1 MLFGLIKTQAERAID
16 KRIEYGQKYDIQ
28 YSKKKI
34 RIFNNLTTNTESE
47 KKKAYEEYAK
57 ELLEFFDNEFGNGTY
72 KGDGTVSKREFI
84 EGQIYLNAELRGSTR
99 AKRKEDTRAHYRN
112 ALWGADWAE
121 NTARITFD
129 KITENHNLTP
139 DEYAKLIER
148 FDANDGK
155 KDGIFSIED
164 EWQVIANYTVHRG
177 FGR

>member
-34 RIFNNLTTNTESE
+34 RIFNNLTTNTENE
-47 KKKAYEEYAK
+47 RKKAYAEYAK
-57 ELLEFFDNEFGNGTY
+57 ELLELFDNQFGQGSY
-72 KGDGTVSKREFI
+72 KGDGKVSKREFV
-84 EGQIYLNAELRGSTR
+84 EGQIFLNAELRGSTR
-99 AKRKEDTRAHYRN
+99 AKRKEDSRAHYRN

-121 NTARITFD
+121 NTAKITYD
-129 KITENHNLTP
+129 KITKNHILTP
-139 DEYAKLIER
+139 EEYAILIER

-164 EWQVIANYTVHRG
+164 EWHVISNYTVHRG
-177 FGR
+177 FEL